1 MYTFFTICSKIRP
14 VSATDVVSLGRFS
27 AKESGEEIL
36 SGRNPPRRKTTA
48 QDRRLEIRRRQ
59 NAGTGVRRISS
70 STDPAGGP
78 NRNVELIHERLCSL
92 KNTET
97 SSMASCSSHSSRAQ
111 RSTWPTRSRHAVS
124 RSARSFWASCSE
136 CSMPT
141 ACATICPKR
150 GCRASCSVRNNCCA
164 RASCS
169 TDSA

>member
-1 MYTFFTICSKIRP
+1 MYTFFTICSKNRP

-59 NAGTGVRRISS
+59 NVGTGVRRISS

-97 SSMASCSSHSSRAQ
+97 SSTASCSSHSSRAQ
-111 RSTWPTRSRHAVS
+111 RSIWPTRSRHAVS
-124 RSARSFWASCSE
+124 RSA
-136 CSMPT
+136 MPT